1 MSAGKLTI
9 WSHTQGPYPLRS
21 AVAHDLGMREP
32 DVRVIHVEGPGCYGH
47 NGADD
52 VALDAALLARA
63 LPGKPVSVKWMR
75 FDEHAWE
82 PYGPAMLFKLQA
94 SLDEEGRVIDWNHD
108 VWSYTHLGRAR
119 PAGNYSGLVA
129 SWHRAQPMQYPT
141 PQPAM
146 WDNVGEHRNAD
157 PYYTFPKRRIAKH
170 FIAESPL
177 RTSSLR
183 SLGGMANVFA
193 VESFVD
199 ELAHT
204 AGIDPLEFRLKYLDD
219 ERARVVLEAVTQ
231 KADWGKRV
239 NKDGHG
245 RGLSF
250 ARYKNHACYVAAVV
264 DLSVNRNSG
273 QISMQHVLIAADSG
287 QIVNPDGLSNQLQ
300 GAFLQGASLVLKEQ
314 VGFDPHG
321 VNTLNWFSYPI
332 LRFPDVPQIEVVLI
346 NRPGEPYL
354 GSGEGGIVVAPAAIA
369 NAIYDAVGIRL
380 CSMLF
385 TPERVRE
392 ALKDQVE

>member
-1 MSAGKLTI
+1 
-9 WSHTQGPYPLRS
+9 
-21 AVAHDLGMREP
+21 
-32 DVRVIHVEGPGCYGH
+32 VRVIHMEGPGCYGH

-52 VALDAALLARA
+52 VALDAALLANSVSGRA
-63 LPGKPVSVKWMR
+63 VSVKWMR

-94 SLDEEGRVIDWNHD
+94 SLDEQGKVIDWNHD

-119 PAGNYSGLVA
+119 PVGRYSGLVA
-129 SWHRAQPMQYPT
+129 SWQRAESMRVPT
-141 PQPAM
+141 PQPTM

-199 ELAHT
+199 EVAHA
-204 AGIDPLEFRLKYLDD
+204 AGMDPLDFRLQNLKD
-219 ERARVVLEAVTQ
+219 ERARAVLQVAAE
-231 KADWGKRV
+231 KADWEKGSQKE
-239 NKDGHG
+239 GYG
-245 RGLSF
+245 RGVSF
-250 ARYKNHACYVAAVV
+250 ARYKNHACYVAAVAEV
-264 DLSVNRNSG
+264 SVNRDSG
-273 QISMQHVLIAADSG
+273 QIAVERVLIAADVG

-300 GAFLQGASLVLKEQ
+300 GAFLQGTSLALKEK

-332 LRFPDVPQIEVVLI
+332 LRFTDVPQVEVVLI
-346 NRPGEPYL
+346 NRPGAPYL
-354 GSGEGGIVVAPAAIA
+354 GAGEGGIVVAPSAIA

-380 CSMLF
+380 RSMPF

-392 ALKDQVE
+392 AIKDQLE